1 MSDRA
6 VSEVLS
12 FTLVF
17 TLIVASIALIS
28 VGGLGSLQ
36 DVRDVEQLES
46 AERAF
51 DVLAD
56 NVADIHQRGA
66 PSRATEIS
74 LGESQLRTGDNV
86 TMEVTLDGGSGGL
99 PTTLSKRIRPVVY
112 EGNDDR
118 RIVYEAGAV
127 FRTNRDGGVVVREP
141 PLVVDEKRMLVTVVG
156 VNRPNVQS
164 LSGSTVLVRMNHR
177 GSNVFY
183 RNRSADV
190 DSVQI
195 TMSSTPRASLWA
207 EVYSRYGFSCTLPSQ
222 TSVECTYNPGNIDRV
237 YVVYHDVRVNIDK

>member
-86 TMEVTLDGGSGGL
+86 TMRVELEGGGGL
-99 PTTLSKRIRPVVY
+99 PQDFEWDIRPIVY